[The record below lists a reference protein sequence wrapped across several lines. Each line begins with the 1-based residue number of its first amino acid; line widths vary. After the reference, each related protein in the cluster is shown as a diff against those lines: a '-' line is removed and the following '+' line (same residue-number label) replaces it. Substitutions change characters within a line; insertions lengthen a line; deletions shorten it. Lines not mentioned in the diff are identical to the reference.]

1 MRLYLYQRTP
11 TSNFYLRGTDAE
23 GGKIFES
30 TKTTH
35 RPTAEAKR
43 IKREGELLQEVV
55 HGKKA
60 VVTFDEA
67 VVSYIAAGGDTRFL
81 GKYDEATGETS
92 GLTGKLMGVKLR
104 TITQSRLD
112 EIALELLPNVLPDTR
127 NRQVYTP
134 FVAVWNHAVGN
145 EWADFRKWRRPK
157 KPKGTRTFKTKKKR
171 VGSFPTTYDRAVKFV
186 TAMAPS
192 NAIVMTILF
201 YTGMRPIELFLMDRE
216 QVSVPKRWIT
226 LPSSKTGEP
235 RGVPMHEFLVPL
247 MRGLL
252 KRKDG
257 TRLVRTW
264 EGEPWT
270 VVEGNGGQMKKG
282 IKNARSRTGILD
294 IAPYTARHTV
304 STQLVVN
311 GIHAYIKDQILGHVV
326 DDTSHDYV
334 DVPEAERIRA
344 INTLPT
350 FKEWAEAPWMTDPLR
365 WESQRLK
372 PLTKKQK
379 AKMVKLA

>member
-11 TSNFYLRGTDAE
+11 GSNFYIRGTDAE
-23 GGKIFES
+23 GNKIFES
-30 TKTTH
+30 TKTVH

-43 IKREGELLQEVV
+43 ITREQELLHESV

-60 VVTFDEA
+60 VVTFDQA
-67 VVSYIAAGGDTRFL
+67 AASYLKHGGDPRFL
-81 GKYDEATGETS
+81 GKFNEETGKFD
-92 GLTGKLMGVKLR
+92 GLTGKLSGIKLR
-104 TITQSRLD
+104 TITQSKLD
-112 EIALELLPNVLPDTR
+112 EVAEELLPNVQPDTR

-157 KPKGTRTFKTKKKR
+157 KPKGTRTFETRKKR
-171 VGSFPTTYDRAVKFV
+171 VGSFPTTYDRAAKFV
-186 TAMAPS
+186 TAMSPA

-201 YTGMRPIELFLMDRE
+201 YTGMRPIELFLMDKE
-216 QVSVPKRWIT
+216 QVNVPNRWMT
-226 LPSSKTGEP
+226 LPSSKTGDP

-247 MRGLL
+247 ITALL
-252 KRKDG
+252 KRQDG
-257 TRLVRTW
+257 DRLVRTW

-282 IKNARSRTGILD
+282 IANARSRTGILD
-294 IAPYTARHTV
+294 ISPYTARHTV
-304 STQLVVN
+304 STQLVINKV
-311 GIHAYIKDQILGHVV
+311 HPYTKDQILGHVV

-334 DVPEAERIRA
+334 DVPKEELITA

-350 FKEWAEAPWMTDPLR
+350 SPEWAAMPWMTDPLA
-365 WESQRLK
+365 WEHKRVL
-372 PLTKKQK
+372 PLTPEKK
-379 AKMVKLA
+379 VKLLKLA

>member
-11 TSNFYLRGTDAE
+11 GSNFYLRGTDAE
-23 GGKIFES
+23 GGKVFES
-30 TKTTH
+30 TKTTD
-35 RPTAEAKR
+35 RKTAEAKR
-43 IKREGELLQEVV
+43 IKREAELLQEVV

-67 VVSYIAAGGDTRFL
+67 VVSYVKAGGDTRFL
-81 GKYDEATGETS
+81 GKFDEETGITT
-92 GLTGKLMGVKLR
+92 GLTGKFMGVKLR

-112 EIALELLPNVLPDTR
+112 EVAAELLPNVAPDTR

-145 EWADFRKWRRPK
+145 EWAEFRKWKRPK
-157 KPKGTRTFKTKKKR
+157 KPKGTRTFEVKKRR
-171 VGSFPTTYDRAVKFV
+171 VGSFPTTYDRACTFV
-186 TAMAPS
+186 TAMSPA

-201 YTGMRPIELFLMDRE
+201 YSGMRPIELFLMDRE
-216 QVSVPKRWIT
+216 QVNLGKRWIT

-235 RGVPMHEFLVPL
+235 RGVPLHEFLVPL

-252 KRKDG
+252 RRNDG

-311 GIHAYIKDQILGHVV
+311 GVHEYIKDQILGHVV
-326 DDTSHDYV
+326 DDMSHKYTE
-334 DVPEAERIRA
+334 VPRDALIKA

-350 FKEWAEAPWMTDPLR
+350 FKAWAEMPWMTEPLR
-365 WESQRLK
+365 YESDRLK
-372 PLTKKQK
+372 PLTKEKK